1 MYSLRRKQQ
10 ETSCWS
16 LGLLLEEIQKNG
28 IEGVLPSGQDP
39 TQLIL
44 KSVKKKRHTELAV
57 PKEQQQIKTYA
68 NVIQRMGWAPSQQ
81 VQQNLA
87 ASPCG
92 SGLRMKKELG
102 VEGLC
107 KLPLRWKK
115 VVGAKGW
122 VLQGD
127 AERPVHEAGKSE
139 IWRYWRWEEVGGIR
153 VTEHLPR
160 KTANRTWSQPKR
172 EVMDSQQNWK
182 EWETWRGHLRPLMTG
197 IELFLSLPC

>member
-16 LGLLLEEIQKNG
+16 LGLLLEEIWGNG

-44 KSVKKKRHTELAV
+44 KFVKKKRPTELAV

-81 VQQNLA
+81 AQQNLA

-92 SGLRMKKELG
+92 SDLRMKRELG

-107 KLPLRWKK
+107 KLPLRGKK
-115 VVGAKGW
+115 VVGAKGPS
-122 VLQGD
+122 G
-127 AERPVHEAGKSE
+127 RHREATTWSWEKWNLE
-139 IWRYWRWEEVGGIR
+139 ILEMGRGWRYQS
-153 VTEHLPR
+153 H
-160 KTANRTWSQPKR
+160 RTPA
-172 EVMDSQQNWK
+172 K
-182 EWETWRGHLRPLMTG
+182 EN
-197 IELFLSLPC
+197 C